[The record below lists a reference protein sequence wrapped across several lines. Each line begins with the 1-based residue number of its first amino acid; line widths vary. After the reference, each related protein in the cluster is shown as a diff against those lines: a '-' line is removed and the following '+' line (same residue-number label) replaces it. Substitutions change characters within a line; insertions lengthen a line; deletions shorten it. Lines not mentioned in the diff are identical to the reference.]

1 MASFLDAVGELLE
14 IMSMWTSVSPGLL
27 GATLGQSTS

>member
-14 IMSMWTSVSPGLL
+14 IISMWTSVSMGLL
-27 GATLGQSTS
+27 GATLSQITS